1 MDNGKPR
8 EGQLCRLVI
17 DGYASDGAGVA
28 RLDGMVVFVQGGIR
42 GEACDV
48 RLTHVGRSALWG
60 RVEEVVNPSPA
71 RIFPRCLHYTKC
83 GGCQFRH
90 MNYAEELEAKRI
102 RVEDALRRLGGAEI
116 HVSAILGAEQVDR
129 YRNKAQFPV
138 AKGPRIGFYRPR
150 SHDVIDVDDCL
161 LQGEAAARL
170 RGAVKEW
177 MAEYSIPAYNE
188 RTFTGLVRH
197 VYVRTNRAGRSL
209 CCLLVN
215 GRGVPREVELV
226 RALRRAEP
234 NLAGI
239 VLGVNEKHNNVILG
253 DSYRTLWGED
263 CLSDTLCGLTFRLS
277 VPSFYQVN
285 PAQTEVLYGKALEFA
300 GLTGAETVLDL
311 YCGIGT
317 ISLVM
322 ARKAGMV
329 WGAEVVPQAVDD
341 AIANARRNHIENARF
356 LCADAGEAARYL
368 EGEGVRPDVVCV
380 DPPRKG
386 LAEDVVDTIAD
397 MGPERVV
404 YVSCDPGT
412 LGRDVK
418 RFAGR
423 GYTLKK
429 AVAVDMFPRTAH
441 VETVVLLSK
450 GEVDSKKIRVEFSLE
465 DMDMSEFQD
474 GATYTQIKDYVLEHS
489 GLKVSNLYIS
499 QIKRK
504 CGIEVGK
511 NYNLP
516 KSEDSRQPMCP
527 PEKEK
532 AIREAFKYFG
542 MI

>member
-188 RTFTGLVRH
+188 RSGTGLIRH
-197 VYVRTNRAGRSL
+197 VFVRTNRRRESLICVVANAAQLPFEKELTQSLVTACPKAAGVILNTNTR
-209 CCLLVN
+209 
-215 GRGVPREVELV
+215 
-226 RALRRAEP
+226 
-234 NLAGI
+234 
-239 VLGVNEKHNNVILG
+239 KTNVILG
-253 DSYRTLWGED
+253 PAYRILWGKDFLED
-263 CLSDTLCGLTFRLS
+263 RLCGLTFRLS
-277 VPSFYQVN
+277 VPSFFQVN
-285 PAQTEVLYGKALEFA
+285 RDQAEVLYNFALDFA
-300 GLTGAETVLDL
+300 GLTGTETVLDL
-311 YCGIGT
+311 YCGTGT

-322 ARKAGMV
+322 AKQAKQV
-329 WGAEVVPQAVDD
+329 FGAEIVPPAVAD
-341 AIANARRNHIENARF
+341 ARENARRNGLSDVME
-356 LCADAGEAARYL
+356 CVAANVFDLLHSLPGQPYDYIIL
-368 EGEGVRPDVVCV
+368 
-380 DPPRKG
+380 DPPAFTKSHQT
-386 LAEDVVDTIAD
+386 VDAA
-397 MGPERVV
+397 
-404 YVSCDPGT
+404 
-412 LGRDVK
+412 L
-418 RFAGR
+418 R
-423 GYTLKK
+423 GYKEINLRAMKLLPRGGYLATCSCSHFMTEELFCKMLRAAAFDAKVALRQIEARQQSPDHPILWNVPETNYLK
-429 AVAVDMFPRTAH
+429 FYLFQ
-441 VETVVLLSK
+441 VV
-450 GEVDSKKIRVEFSLE
+450 
-465 DMDMSEFQD
+465 
-474 GATYTQIKDYVLEHS
+474 
-489 GLKVSNLYIS
+489 
-499 QIKRK
+499 
-504 CGIEVGK
+504 
-511 NYNLP
+511 
-516 KSEDSRQPMCP
+516 
-527 PEKEK
+527 
-532 AIREAFKYFG
+532 
-542 MI
+542 